1 MIMEKVLWKY
11 EPVTVPQIS
20 KLVQT
25 RPWLVLKLKSQPSF
39 SGLILPATSA
49 EKALLEI

>member
-20 KLVQT
+20 KLVQNT
-25 RPWLVLKLKSQPSF
+25 ALAGVEVKKPTKLFWANPPCYKCRK
-39 SGLILPATSA
+39 GTA
-49 EKALLEI
+49 